1 MQGTRKET
9 RTLGGKTFSVAVI
22 RSLDGPATIP
32 SAMGSLAKGM
42 RLTLGYFLRP
52 SKIVTR
58 QNPEN
63 RATLTFP
70 PRYRAMLNLI
80 YDDQGYHRCTACG
93 LCAKAC
99 PNGSIK
105 VLTRK
110 GPITGKNE
118 LDHYIWRLDSCTF
131 CNACVQVCPF
141 GALEMGHSFENAV
154 YDRRL
159 LIFSLNRYAGP
170 PASVLCAQGDAAVRG
185 QMMEPRGRF
194 DGPVPLNGTAMPVV
208 KPLMDTSAKEGT

>member
-1 MQGTRKET
+1 
-9 RTLGGKTFSVAVI
+9 LGGKTFSVVVVP
-22 RSLDGPATIP
+22 SLDGPATIP
-32 SAMGSLAKGM
+32 AAMGGLAKGM

-58 QNPEN
+58 QYPEN
-63 RATLTFP
+63 RATLKFP
-70 PRYRAMLNLI
+70 PRYRATLKLI

-105 VLTRK
+105 VLARK
-110 GPITGKNE
+110 GPVTGKNE
-118 LDHYIWRLDSCTF
+118 LDHYIWRMDSCTV

-141 GALEMGHSFENAV
+141 GALEMGQSFENAV

-170 PASVLCAQGDAAVRG
+170 PAGVLAAQTDNAVRR
-185 QMMEPRGRF
+185 QMMEPRGRY
-194 DGPVPLNGTAMPVV
+194 DGPVPLNGTPMPVV
-208 KPLMDTSAKEGT
+208 KPLAATDAKEGT